1 MLHRTFDVLFNELGE
16 IDLQVADRE
25 ITSPAIVSEEDSN
38 PRPIIYE
45 DDEPDPEEDELMEW
59 EFDPESKPIELE
71 PEPEDDSEE

>member
-1 MLHRTFDVLFNELGE
+1 MLHRTFDVLFNGLGE
-16 IDLQVADRE
+16 IDLQATDGE
-25 ITSPAIVSEEDSN
+25 ITSPTTMSEEDSD

-59 EFDPESKPIELE
+59 ESDPESKSMELE